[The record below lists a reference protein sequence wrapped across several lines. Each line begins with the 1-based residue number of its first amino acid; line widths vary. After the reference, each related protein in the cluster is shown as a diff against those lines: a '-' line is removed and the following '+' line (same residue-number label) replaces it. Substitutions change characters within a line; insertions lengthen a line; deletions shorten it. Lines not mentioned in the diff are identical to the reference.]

1 MKNAKELIIAAGL
14 LGIVII
20 STAFTTLQSKKEMTI
35 PQGDNKGFTLVELF
49 TSEGCSSCPAA
60 DDLVARIQKDNPNG
74 QIYILA
80 YHVDY
85 WDHQGWKDIYSD
97 AEYTKRQSRYAELLN
112 LQTIYTPQ
120 IVTNGKT
127 EFVGSNE
134 HALLAAISAG
144 LKETPA
150 QTLSLSSTA
159 KNGQI
164 NVRYETDGFRKQS
177 DLTIALVQ
185 KSGHSQVKAG
195 ENSGRTLTHVQIVRK
210 LAVETLRANTGELSL
225 AQPKDY
231 NEHEWELIGFVQ
243 DKTKG
248 TILSAARSGLTGSN
262 KPNNP

>member
-1 MKNAKELIIAAGL
+1 M
-14 LGIVII
+14 
-20 STAFTTLQSKKEMTI
+20 TLQSKKEMTI
-35 PQGDNKGFTLVELF
+35 PQEDNKGFALVELF

-60 DDLVARIQKDNPNG
+60 DELVAKIQKDNPNR

-85 WDHQGWKDIYSD
+85 WDHQGWKDSYSD
-97 AEYTKRQSRYAELLN
+97 AEYTKRQSRYAEWLN

-127 EFVGSNE
+127 ELVGSNE
-134 HALLAAISAG
+134 HALRASISTG

-150 QTLSLSSTA
+150 QTLNLNSTL

-164 NVRYETDGFRKQS
+164 NVRYETGGFQKQS
-177 DLTIALVQ
+177 ELTIALVQ
-185 KSGHSQVKAG
+185 KSGQSQVKAG
-195 ENSGRTLTHVQIVRK
+195 ENAGRNLTHVQIVRK

-243 DKTKG
+243 NKTNG
-248 TILSAARSGLTGSN
+248 TILSAARSEL
-262 KPNNP
+262 KR

>member
-1 MKNAKELIIAAGL
+1 MRTTKELIIAAGI
-14 LGIVII
+14 LGTVII
-20 STAFTTLQSKKEMTI
+20 STAFMTLRSKKEMTI
-35 PQGDNKGFTLVELF
+35 SQDDNKGFALVELF

-60 DDLVARIQKDNPNG
+60 DELVAKIQKDNPHR

-85 WDHQGWKDIYSD
+85 WDHQGWKDTYSD
-97 AEYTKRQSRYAELLN
+97 AEYTKRQSRYAEWLN

-120 IVTNGKT
+120 IVTNRKT

-134 HALLAAISAG
+134 HALLTSISTG
-144 LKETPA
+144 LKEIPA
-150 QTLSLSSTA
+150 QTLNLNSTL

-164 NVRYETDGFRKQS
+164 NVRYETGGFQKQS
-177 DLTIALVQ
+177 ELTIALVQ

-195 ENSGRTLTHVQIVRK
+195 ENSGRNLTHVQIVRK

-231 NEHEWELIGFVQ
+231 NEQEWELIGFVQ
-243 DKTKG
+243 NKTNG
-248 TILSAARSGLTGSN
+248 TILSAARSELTIR
-262 KPNNP
+262 PNNP

>member
-1 MKNAKELIIAAGL
+1 
-14 LGIVII
+14 
-20 STAFTTLQSKKEMTI
+20 MTI
-35 PQGDNKGFTLVELF
+35 PKEDNKGFALVELF
-49 TSEGCSSCPAA
+49 TSEGCSSCPSA
-60 DDLVARIQKDNPNG
+60 DELVARIQKDNPHR

-97 AEYTKRQSRYAELLN
+97 AEYTKRQSRYADWLH

-134 HALLAAISAG
+134 RALLASIATG
-144 LKETPA
+144 LKEIPA
-150 QTLSLSSTA
+150 QTLKLSNTI

-164 NVRYETDGFRKQS
+164 NVRYETEGFQKQS
-177 DLTIALVQ
+177 ELTIALVQ

-195 ENSGRTLTHVQIVRK
+195 ENSGLSLNHVQIVRK
-210 LAVETLRANTGELSL
+210 LAVETLRANTGELNL

-231 NEHEWELIGFVQ
+231 NEQEWELIGFVQ
-243 DKTKG
+243 NKTNG
-248 TILSAARSGLTGSN
+248 TILSAARSELTTGN
-262 KPNNP
+262 RPNNP

>member
-1 MKNAKELIIAAGL
+1 MKITKKFIIAAGI

-20 STAFTTLQSKKEMTI
+20 STAFMPLQSKKEMTI
-35 PQGDNKGFTLVELF
+35 SREDNKGFALVELF
-49 TSEGCSSCPAA
+49 TSEGCSSCPPA
-60 DDLVARIQKDNPNG
+60 DELVAKIQKDNPHR
-74 QIYILA
+74 QVYILA

-97 AEYTKRQSRYAELLN
+97 AEYTKRQSRYAEWLR

-134 HALLAAISAG
+134 RALLTAISTG
-144 LKETPA
+144 LKEIPA
-150 QTLSLSSTA
+150 QTLRLNSTI

-164 NVRYETDGFRKQS
+164 DVRYETDGFQKQS

-210 LAVETLRANTGELSL
+210 LAVETLRADTGELSL

-243 DKTKG
+243 NKTNG
-248 TILSAARSGLTGSN
+248 TILSAARSELTTSN
-262 KPNNP
+262 KSNNP